1 MTGVNWRRISNPYC
15 IIPKAMILN
24 VYKPK
29 GWTSNDVVQK
39 IKHSCA
45 FNKVGHAGTLDPL
58 AEGVLLILT
67 DADTKRQ
74 DEFMGLHKE
83 YVVKLALGLVSD
95 SDDLGTPTR
104 PGDLEIASKITR
116 EKVATVLAKYIGK
129 FDQQVPA
136 YSAVKQQGQKL
147 YSRARNK
154 EEFDLPTKQVELFN
168 LELMDFREAEN
179 VGGFVCPTAELK
191 INCGKGFYV
200 RSLVRDIGRDLGCG
214 AVVTGL
220 VRTKIGQYS
229 SDASLSVDQV
239 LLKHLKP

>member
-1 MTGVNWRRISNPYC
+1 
-15 IIPKAMILN
+15 MILN

-45 FNKVGHAGTLDPL
+45 FSKVGHAGTLDPL
-58 AEGVLLILT
+58 AEGVLLVLT
-67 DADTKRQ
+67 DADNKRQ
-74 DEFMGLHKE
+74 DEFMGLQKE

-104 PGDLEIASKITR
+104 LGDSEIAGKVTR
-116 EKVATVLAKYIGK
+116 ENIVAVLNKYISK

-154 EEFDLPTKQVELFN
+154 EEFDLPTKQVELFS
-168 LELMDFREAEN
+168 AEVMEFN
-179 VGGFVCPTAELK
+179 PLDQVGGYACPTAEMR
-191 INCGKGFYV
+191 IICGKGFYV
-200 RSLVRDIGRDLGCG
+200 RSLVRDIGKDLECG

-220 VRTKIGQYS
+220 VRTKIGEYC
-229 SDASLSVDQV
+229 SDVSLSVDQV
-239 LLKHLKP
+239 LFKHLKS

>member
-1 MTGVNWRRISNPYC
+1 
-15 IIPKAMILN
+15 MILN

-45 FNKVGHAGTLDPL
+45 FAKVGHAGTLDPL
-58 AEGVLLILT
+58 AEGVLLVLT

-74 DEFMGLHKE
+74 DEFMGLRKE

-104 PGDLEIASKITR
+104 LGDSEIAGKVTR
-116 EKVATVLAKYIGK
+116 ENIVAVLNKYIGK

-168 LELMDFREAEN
+168 YEITDFTESEN
-179 VGGFVCPTAELK
+179 IDDFVCPTFELK
-191 INCGKGFYV
+191 LSCGKGFYV
-200 RSLVRDIGRDLGCG
+200 RSLVRDIGKELGCG
-214 AVVTGL
+214 AVVIELTRTRIGKYHVGGGL
-220 VRTKIGQYS
+220 SIT
-229 SDASLSVDQV
+229 QV
-239 LLKHLKP
+239 QL

>member
-1 MTGVNWRRISNPYC
+1 V
-15 IIPKAMILN
+15 ILN

-39 IKHSCA
+39 IKHSCSFA
-45 FNKVGHAGTLDPL
+45 KVGHAGTLDPL
-58 AEGVLLILT
+58 AEGVLLVLT

-74 DEFMGLHKE
+74 DEFMGLQKE
-83 YVVKLALGLVSD
+83 YVVRLALGMVSD

-104 PGDLEIASKITR
+104 TGDLELARKLTR
-116 EKVATVLAKYIGK
+116 EQVATVLGKYIGR

-154 EEFDLPTKQVELFN
+154 EEFDLPTKQVELFS
-168 LELMDFREAEN
+168 AEVMQFN
-179 VGGFVCPTAELK
+179 PLNQVGEYACPTAELK
-191 INCGKGFYV
+191 IVCGKGFYI

-214 AVVTGL
+214 AVGTGL